1 MKHQNKTATPQ
12 QPTGR
17 RFLEL
22 PEVAR
27 RWACSRRYVEGL
39 ISSGVLPV
47 FKMGKRMT
55 RILETDI
62 EAYENRFLV
71 RGMNHQPG
79 A

>member
-1 MKHQNKTATPQ
+1 MKNQVSTPQ

-17 RFLEL
+17 RFLDLEA
-22 PEVAR
+22 VTK
-27 RWACSRRYVEGL
+27 RWDCSRRYVEGL

-62 EAYENRFLV
+62 EAYENRFLI
-71 RGMNHQPG
+71 RGMNTQAG

>member
-1 MKHQNKTATPQ
+1 MSHKTNTSPQ

-17 RFLEL
+17 RFLDLET
-22 PEVAR
+22 VTK
-27 RWACSRRYVEGL
+27 RWDCSRRYVEGL

-55 RILETDI
+55 RILEADI

-71 RGMNHQPG
+71 RGMNNQKG